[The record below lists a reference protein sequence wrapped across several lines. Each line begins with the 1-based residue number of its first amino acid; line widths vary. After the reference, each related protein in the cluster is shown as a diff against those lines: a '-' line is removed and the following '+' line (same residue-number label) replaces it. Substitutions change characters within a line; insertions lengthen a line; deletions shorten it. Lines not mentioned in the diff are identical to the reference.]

1 MAERRKYT
9 GDESPMVLVPADCPS
24 HSTTP
29 EGLHKGLGNRQMQMI
44 AIGSA
49 IGTGLFLGAGGALAT
64 AGPSLFLVYAVC
76 GFFGY
81 LILRALGELIVYRPT
96 SGSFVSY
103 AREFYGEGMAYV
115 VGWLYWLN
123 WAMTAV
129 ADATALAIYIGW
141 FSRYNSALAE
151 VPQWVSALAV
161 VVVVLVMNFLSVK
174 VFGHLEFWF
183 SIIKVGALVLF
194 LIVGTALVI
203 FGTPTGDAT
212 GPALIAGNG
221 GLFPNGVLP
230 AFIMLQGVVFAY
242 AGIELIGT
250 ASGEAKEPEKVIPRA
265 INSVIVRIALFYVG
279 SVVLLCMLLPWT
291 RYSADE
297 SPFVTFFSSIG
308 VPGIDVVMQMVVITA
323 AFSSLNAGMYSTGRI
338 LHSMARA
345 GSAPAFCGRLTS
357 RGVPFGGIALT
368 SLVALVGVVI
378 NYLVPADAFAI
389 VVNLA
394 ALGTIASWVAI
405 TLSHIRF
412 VQLARRNEVER
423 PSYRAPFTPFAD
435 YLTLVFL
442 AVVIVLMWFDPVG
455 RATLICSMFVFPILG
470 LGWLRIR
477 DRINTLSQAQASE
490 PDLF

>member
-9 GDESPMVLVPADCPS
+9 GADRPMVLVPADRPP
-24 HSTTP
+24 HSKTP

-64 AGPSLFLVYAVC
+64 AGPSLLLVHAVC

-96 SGSFVSY
+96 CGSFVSY
-103 AREFYGEGMAYV
+103 AREFYGEKMAYV

-123 WAMTAV
+123 WVMTAV

-141 FSRYNSALAE
+141 FSRYNSALA
-151 VPQWVSALAV
+151 
-161 VVVVLVMNFLSVK
+161 
-174 VFGHLEFWF
+174 
-183 SIIKVGALVLF
+183 
-194 LIVGTALVI
+194 LVI
-203 FGTPTGDAT
+203 FGTPTGQPT
-212 GPALIAGNG
+212 GPSLIASNG
-221 GLFPNGVLP
+221 GLFPNDVLP
-230 AFIMLQGVVFAY
+230 AFVMLQGVVFAY

-265 INSVIVRIALFYVG
+265 INSVIARIALIYVG
-279 SVVLLCMLLPWT
+279 SVVLLCMLPWT
-291 RYSADE
+291 RYSANK

-345 GSAPAFCGRLTS
+345 GSAPAFCSRLTS
-357 RGVPFGGIALT
+357 RGVPVGGIALT

-389 VVNLA
+389 VVDLA

-412 VQLARRNEVER
+412 VQLARRNELQR
-423 PSYRAPFTPFAD
+423 PSSRAPFTPLRRLPDAALPRRGHRAD
-435 YLTLVFL
+435 
-442 AVVIVLMWFDPVG
+442 VVRSCRP
-455 RATLICSMFVFPILG
+455 CH
-470 LGWLRIR
+470 
-477 DRINTLSQAQASE
+477 
-490 PDLF
+490 PDLFHARLPHPRPRLVPHPAPHRGTVRGADRRARPLLTLNIL